1 MDFKL
6 RVRRGEF
13 SYVDDRLSMDDSVLS
28 GVSAM
33 HVYYTYS

>member
-13 SYVDDRLSMDDSVLS
+13 LYVDDRLSMDDSVFS
-28 GVSAM
+28 GVPAM
-33 HVYYTYS
+33 HVCYL